1 MSRMDISNW
10 FATYRLLD
18 AWRGRE
24 GRPGSVAQ
32 MIADD
37 PMSISVTREVSG
49 VTSTLAAQT
58 VRIAQRGTTG
68 TETFFR
74 SGAGVVTRQSVVV
87 LGYKNH
93 PTITDT
99 NLRYGDRFAYNGKY
113 YQVTLLELDFPDRL
127 IALAEAVN

>member
-1 MSRMDISNW
+1 MDLSGW
-10 FATYRLLD
+10 FATSRLLG
-18 AWRGRE
+18 AWRERE

-37 PMSISVTREVSG
+37 PFSISITREASG
-49 VTSTLAAQT
+49 VTTTLAAQT

-68 TETFFR
+68 TEAFLR
-74 SGAGVVTRQSVVV
+74 MGSGVNSRQDVVI

-99 NLRYGDRFAYNGKY
+99 NIQYGDRFAYNGKY
-113 YQVTLLELDFPDRL
+113 YRVNLIERDFSDRI
-127 IALAEAVN
+127 IALAEAMD

>member
-1 MSRMDISNW
+1 MDISGW
-10 FATYRLLD
+10 FATSRLIG
-18 AWRGRE
+18 AWRGAE

-37 PMSISVTREVSG
+37 PFVITVTRETSG
-49 VTSTLAAQT
+49 VTTTLAAQT

-68 TETFFR
+68 TETFIR
-74 SGAGVVTRQSVVV
+74 SGAGINTNQEVVV

-99 NLRYGDRFAYNGKY
+99 NLLYGDRFAYNSKY
-113 YQVTLLELDFPDRL
+113 YRVTLIERDFSDRL
-127 IALAEAVN
+127 IALAEAID